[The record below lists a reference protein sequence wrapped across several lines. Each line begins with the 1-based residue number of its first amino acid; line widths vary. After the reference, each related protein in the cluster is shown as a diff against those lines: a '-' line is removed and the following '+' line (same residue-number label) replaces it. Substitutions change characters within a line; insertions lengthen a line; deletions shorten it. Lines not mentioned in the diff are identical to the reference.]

1 MQQVDLLLD
10 KFIKKHH
17 SLLLLSPVIDIY
29 EPLDNEC
36 KPTGKI
42 NIDVKH
48 PFVFDIRRIPKTF
61 EGIEVMDITVGK
73 IPMEFTGSN
82 LALPWFEIFSPE
94 NYVRFVDNNL
104 KSIREILKE
113 PRWSKTE
120 VLDALTGGFRKYE
133 LKCRKAKLEI
143 LEAHSDEVAFFK
155 QLLKET
161 KTVFRSSDVRKQYG
175 KGWGYSVLATS
186 LFKGRPLIVGFNW
199 GAAKGTTY
207 EKQSAY
213 PLRMFQSNY
222 NDLGSLK
229 RTVRF
234 FEEYY
239 PDALH
244 GMQSNYCFFRSEN
257 ESQISQAD
265 LDSCRDLFFR
275 LVEYAEP
282 SSIVTFS
289 SKLRDYLLGCK
300 LIDDARSKEVDSKG
314 RKFTAIKGRMRM
326 GTKKDIPFFYLPHP
340 MAKVSGDAR
349 KRLWEF
355 CFTNMD

>member
-1 MQQVDLLLD
+1 MQQLNSLLA
-10 KFIKKHH
+10 KFIKEYPDLMLH
-17 SLLLLSPVIDIY
+17 SPVIDIY
-29 EPLDNEC
+29 EPLDNEG

-48 PFVFDIRRIPKTF
+48 PFVFNIRRIPKTF
-61 EGIEVMDITVGK
+61 KGIEVKDITVGK
-73 IPMEFTGSN
+73 VPKEFAGSN

-94 NYVRFVDNNL
+94 NYVRFVDKNI
-104 KSIREILKE
+104 KAICERLKE
-113 PRWSKTE
+113 PKWSKTE

-133 LKCRKAKLEI
+133 LKCKKAKREMLV
-143 LEAHSDEVAFFK
+143 AHVDEVAFFK
-155 QLLKET
+155 QLLKDT
-161 KTVFRSSDVRKQYG
+161 QAVFIKSDVQKQYG
-175 KGWGYSVLATS
+175 QGWGYSVLATS
-186 LFKGRPLIVGFNW
+186 IFKGTPLIVGFNW

-207 EKQSAY
+207 EKQSDY

-229 RTVRF
+229 RTVHF

-244 GMQSNYCFFRSEN
+244 GMQTNYCFFRTEK

-282 SSIVTFS
+282 SSIISFS
-289 SKLRDYLLGCK
+289 SKLRDHLLGNK
-300 LIDDARSKEVDSKG
+300 LIDNDRSKEVDSKG
-314 RKFTAIKGRMRM
+314 KKFSAIKGRMRM